1 VYFLHYLA
9 QPIYKM
15 PKEIKRIAVMT
26 SGGDAPGMNAAI
38 RAVVRTSVHYKI
50 EVMGIYRGY
59 AGLIDGD
66 LVEMDARSV
75 SKIINSGGTML
86 KTSRSKEFR
95 TPEGRK
101 EAHASLVKNNID
113 AMVAIGGDGTLTG
126 ADIFHSEFDFP
137 VIGIPG
143 TIDNDLACTDYT
155 LGYDTASNTVI
166 ESIDKIR
173 DTANSHNRLFFIEVM
188 GRDAGFIALRTG
200 VATGAMTI
208 LLPEED
214 ISIDELVALLKK
226 NKTSRKTSSI
236 VVVAEGD
243 ANGGAYEVAR
253 KVKQSFKF
261 LETKVT
267 ILGHVQRGGSPS
279 CFDRI
284 IASRMGVAAVEGLKK
299 DYHKH
304 MVGFVNDQINYFR
317 LSDAVLGHHP
327 INQELL
333 RISKIL
339 SI

>member
-1 VYFLHYLA
+1 
-9 QPIYKM
+9 
-15 PKEIKRIAVMT
+15 
-26 SGGDAPGMNAAI
+26 
-38 RAVVRTSVHYKI
+38 
-50 EVMGIYRGY
+50 MGIYRGY
-59 AGLIDGD
+59 AGLIEDD
-66 LVEMDARSV
+66 FIEMNARSV
-75 SKIINSGGTML
+75 SKIISNGGTIL
-86 KTSRSKEFR
+86 KTSRSPEFR

-101 EAHASLVKNNID
+101 KAHENLVKRGVD
-113 AMVAIGGDGTLTG
+113 ALVVIGGDGSFAG
-126 ADIFHSEFDFP
+126 ANKLNIEFDFP

-155 LGYDTASNTVI
+155 LGYDTATNTVI

-200 VATGAMTI
+200 LATGAISI

-214 ISIDELVALLKK
+214 IGIDDLIELLKR
-226 NKTSRKTSSI
+226 NKATHKTSSI

-243 ANGGAYEVAR
+243 ANGGAYEVAK
-253 KVKQSFKF
+253 KVKEKYNH

-267 ILGHVQRGGSPS
+267 VLGHVQRGGSPTA
-279 CFDRI
+279 FDRVM
-284 IASRMGVAAVEGLKK
+284 ASRMGVKAVEGLLEGFES
-299 DYHKH
+299 H
-304 MVGFVNDQINYFR
+304 MVGFKNDTIQFCKLAEAI
-317 LSDAVLGHHP
+317 AGTHP

>member
-1 VYFLHYLA
+1 
-9 QPIYKM
+9 M
-15 PKEIKRIAVMT
+15 SKEIKRIAVMT

-38 RAVVRTSVHYKI
+38 RAVVRTSVHYNI

-66 LVEMDARSV
+66 LVEMNARSV

-101 EAHASLVKNNID
+101 KAHESLVKNNID
-113 AMVAIGGDGTLTG
+113 AMVLIGGDGTFTG

-166 ESIDKIR
+166 DSIDKIR

-253 KVKQSFKF
+253 KVKKNFKF

-299 DYHKH
+299 EYHKH
-304 MVGFVNDQINYFR
+304 MVGFVNDQINYCR

>member
-1 VYFLHYLA
+1 MDKNA
-9 QPIYKM
+9 K
-15 PKEIKRIAVMT
+15 IKRIAVMT

-38 RAVVRTSVHYKI
+38 RAVVRTSVYYNL

-59 AGLIDGD
+59 AGLIEDD
-66 LVEMDARSV
+66 FIEMNARSV
-75 SKIINSGGTML
+75 SKIISNGGTIL
-86 KTSRSKEFR
+86 KTSRSPEFR

-101 EAHASLVKNNID
+101 KAYDNLLSRGVD
-113 AMVAIGGDGTLTG
+113 AMVVIGGDGSFTG
-126 ADIFHSEFDFP
+126 ANLLFEEFNFP

-143 TIDNDLACTDYT
+143 TIDNDLAGTDYT
-155 LGYDTASNTVI
+155 LGYDTATNTVI

-200 VATGAMTI
+200 LATGAISI

-214 ISIDELVALLKK
+214 IGIDELIAIL
-226 NKTSRKTSSI
+226 NRNRATHKTSSI

-243 ANGGAYEVAR
+243 ANGGAYEVAK
-253 KVKQSFKF
+253 KVKQKYNQ

-267 ILGHVQRGGSPS
+267 VLGHIQRGGAPS
-279 CFDRI
+279 AFDRV
-284 IASRMGVAAVEGLKK
+284 IASRMGVKAIEGLLEGY
-299 DYHKH
+299 DHH
-304 MVGFVNDQINYFR
+304 MVGFKNDTIQYCELI
-317 LSDAVLGHHP
+317 DAISGTHP

>member
-1 VYFLHYLA
+1 MKK
-9 QPIYKM
+9 PIDK
-15 PKEIKRIAVMT
+15 IAVMT

-38 RAVVRTSVHYKI
+38 RAVVRTAVYYNKK
-50 EVMGIYRGY
+50 VMGIFRGF
-59 AGLIDGD
+59 AGLVDDD
-66 LVEMDARSV
+66 LVDMNARSV
-75 SKIINSGGTML
+75 SKIIHSGGTIL
-86 KTSRSKEFR
+86 KTSRSEEFR

-101 EAHASLVKNNID
+101 KAHDTLKKHNID
-113 AMVAIGGDGTLTG
+113 ALVIIGGDGSFAG
-126 ADIFHSEFDFP
+126 GKVFHEEYGFP

-166 ESIDKIR
+166 DSIDKIR

-200 VATGAMTI
+200 IATGAMTI

-214 ISIDELVALLKK
+214 ISIDELVEQLKR
-226 NKTSRKTSSI
+226 NKGARKTSSI

-253 KVKQSFKF
+253 KVREKFDF

-267 ILGHVQRGGSPS
+267 VLGHVQRGGSPS
-279 CFDRI
+279 CFDRV
-284 IASRMGVAAVEGLKK
+284 IASRMGVAAVEGLNKGY
-299 DYHKH
+299 DRH
-304 MVGFVNDQINYFR
+304 MVGFQNDQIRYCR
-317 LSDAVLGHHP
+317 LEDAILGTHP
-327 INQELL
+327 INEEIL
-333 RISKIL
+333 RISKII